1 VDGER
6 RTTAEDALRSGL
18 VDSVVLIALVL
29 SFAALVTAHVALA
42 FGLSLAP
49 PRWRGPVAFVV
60 PPLAPYWGMEAGMK
74 RRAAIW
80 VSALVVYALSRILAE
95 L

>member
-1 VDGER
+1 M
-6 RTTAEDALRSGL
+6 DA
-18 VDSVVLIALVL
+18 VVLIALVV
-29 SFAALVTAHVALA
+29 SFAALVTTHVALA
-42 FGLSLAP
+42 FGLTLAR
-49 PRWRGPVAFVV
+49 PRWRGPVAFFV

-80 VSALVVYALSRILAE
+80 VTALVVYALARIVAE

>member
-1 VDGER
+1 MV
-6 RTTAEDALRSGL
+6 
-18 VDSVVLIALVL
+18 ALVVA
-29 SFAALVTAHVALA
+29 FATLVTVHVALA
-42 FGLSLAP
+42 VGLTLIE
-49 PRWRGPVAFVV
+49 PRWRGPVAFFV

-80 VSALVVYALSRILAE
+80 VAALSVYALARIVAE